1 MNNRKEQESRSK
13 KRQKE
18 VVTQRY
24 AELHNGSFVK
34 IIHEYKNG
42 MFLGEVYAE
51 HTNKPTGSIFF
62 PKNYIKSLEEIVVN
76 DETSKR
82 N

>member
-1 MNNRKEQESRSK
+1 MNKKERSSESK
-13 KRQKE
+13 KRKKE
-18 VVTQRY
+18 VITQRY

-34 IIHEYKNG
+34 IIHEYANK
-42 MFLGEVYAE
+42 MFVGEVYVE
-51 HTNKPTGSIFF
+51 HTNKPTGSVYF
-62 PKNYIKSLEEIVVN
+62 PQSYIKTMEEIIVN